1 MTYEPSTLVVIPTYD
16 EAGGI
21 EIMLDA
27 VLQAAP
33 TAHVLVVDDDSPD
46 GTASLVAAHPAF
58 GRRISLLSRPDKD
71 GLGAAYRAGFAWA
84 LAREY
89 EVIVQMDADLSH
101 PPAKIPELV
110 AALGSADIAIGSR
123 YVPGGAVSNWSAGRR
138 LISWAGNTY
147 VRSVLGLRVH
157 DATAGFRA
165 FRRDSLL
172 RLDVLASRSNGYSF
186 QIENTWRASRAGLVT
201 TEVPITFTD
210 RTTGQSKMSAGIV
223 REALALALVWRW
235 DQVRASLHRPGHR
248 GAEARAHATR

>member
-1 MTYEPSTLVVIPTYD
+1 MTHDDSTLVVIPTYD

-27 VLQAAP
+27 VLRAAP
-33 TAHVLVVDDDSPD
+33 TADVLVVDDNSPD

-58 GRRISLLSRPDKD
+58 GRRVCLLSRPEKD

-84 LAREY
+84 LAHDY
-89 EVIVQMDADLSH
+89 DVVVQMDADLSH

-110 AALGSADIAIGSR
+110 AALRSADIAIGSR

-186 QIENTWRASRAGLVT
+186 QIEMTHQAWTRGFAIV
-201 TEVPITFTD
+201 EVPITFEE
-210 RTTGQSKMSAGIV
+210 RRSGQSKMSSTIV
-223 REALALALVWRW
+223 HEALWMVWKLLLRSGA
-235 DQVRASLHRPGHR
+235 RRPPRQPHPKSVQ
-248 GAEARAHATR
+248 ATGENR

>member
-1 MTYEPSTLVVIPTYD
+1 MTDEPSTLVVIPTYD
-16 EAGGI
+16 EADGI

-27 VLQAAP
+27 VLRAAP
-33 TAHVLVVDDDSPD
+33 TADVLVVDDSSPD

-58 GRRISLLSRPDKD
+58 GWRISLLSRAEKD

-84 LAREY
+84 LDHDY
-89 EVIVQMDADLSH
+89 DLVVQMDADLSH

-110 AALGSADIAIGSR
+110 AALESADIAIGSR
-123 YVPGGAVSNWSAGRR
+123 YVHGGAVSNWSLGRL
-138 LISWAGNTY
+138 LISRAGNTY

-172 RLDVLASRSNGYSF
+172 RLDVLGSRSNGYSF
-186 QIENTWRASRAGLVT
+186 QIENTWRASRLQLTT

-235 DQVRASLHRPGHR
+235 EQVRASVLRSGHR
-248 GAEARAHATR
+248 GGRARAHATR

>member
-1 MTYEPSTLVVIPTYD
+1 MTHDDSTLVVIPTYD

-27 VLQAAP
+27 VLRAAP
-33 TAHVLVVDDDSPD
+33 TADVLVVDDNSPD

-58 GRRISLLSRPDKD
+58 GRRVCLLSRPEKD

-84 LAREY
+84 LAHDY
-89 EVIVQMDADLSH
+89 DVVVQMDADLSH

-110 AALGSADIAIGSR
+110 AALRSADIAMGSR

-138 LISWAGNTY
+138 LVSRAGNTY
-147 VRSVLGLRVH
+147 VRTVLGLRVH

-165 FRRDSLL
+165 FRRDALL
-172 RLDVLASRSNGYSF
+172 SLDVLASRSNGYSF
-186 QIENTWRASRAGLVT
+186 QIENTWRASRLGLVT

-235 DQVRASLHRPGHR
+235 DQVCASLHRPGHR
-248 GAEARAHATR
+248 GGQACAHATR